1 MKVIRFIRGY
11 VDYMYCSWKKEK
23 ELWNNRSLIDY
34 DTYEITSSCGDITQ
48 LDITFMEIDLN
59 ST

>member
-1 MKVIRFIRGY
+1 MPFLLLNVIEKCMKVIRFIRGY

-34 DTYEITSSCGDITQ
+34 DTYEITSSCGDIT
-48 LDITFMEIDLN
+48 T
-59 ST
+59 